1 MAEDTDFH
9 ASTVDDTIEIEAS
22 VIEDIVEVEVETEII
37 PDASETVKG
46 VVRLATIDESIEG
59 IDDSTAVTP
68 LKLKRTLDIP
78 VNALMSLID
87 SLSATK
93 ADKSEI
99 PTDNNQLANGAGY
112 VTAEYHDDTKQD
124 VISDLDTIR
133 QGAELGSTA
142 LQSYTET
149 DPIYTADKP
158 NIALKSEIPTKVSSL
173 INDADYQTATDVANM
188 IASIPQFEVKIVD
201 TLPPEG
207 QKMVLYLVPKTS
219 SSGDDIYDEYIWLEN
234 TRSFELVGTTTVD
247 LSDYYTKGEITN
259 LLNEKQDNLD
269 IILIEGADW

>member
-1 MAEDTDFH
+1 MNGVLQPVTD
-9 ASTVDDTIEIEAS
+9 
-22 VIEDIVEVEVETEII
+22 
-37 PDASETVKG
+37 G
-46 VVRLATIDESIEG
+46 VVNLGTVITEHQ
-59 IDDSTAVTP
+59 
-68 LKLKRTLDIP
+68 DI
-78 VNALMSLID
+78 S
-87 SLSATK
+87 
-93 ADKSEI
+93 
-99 PTDNNQLANGAGY
+99 G
-112 VTAEYHDDTKQD
+112 KQD
-124 VISDLDTIR
+124 VITDLDTIR
-133 QGAELGSTA
+133 QGARLGATA

-173 INDADYQTATDVANM
+173 INDADYQTATDVASM

-219 SSGDDIYDEYIWLEN
+219 SGGDDIYDEYIWLEN
-234 TRSFELVGTTTVD
+234 TQSFELVGTTTVD